1 MIGDSSKR
9 MASLHLTRN
18 SDSVTVSI
26 REERDMDFV
35 QLRTVD
41 HYRLVIGDQ
50 EITEE
55 DIEEYRR

>member
-1 MIGDSSKR
+1 

-26 REERDMDFV
+26 REERDLDFV

-41 HYRLVIGDQ
+41 HYQLVIGDQ
-50 EITEE
+50 EITED